1 MVCDCMSIPSLCIA
15 AMSCQFID
23 PLFVVSLHIIKN
35 VALNP
40 YLSKI
45 GLAYVKSPFLLS
57 SKDRITTLSI
67 LEILLLLLLLLLL
80 PPPLLVGVVLPVPS
94 LPDKCALE
102 E

>member
-67 LEILLLLLLLLLL
+67 LEILLLLLLLL
-80 PPPLLVGVVLPVPS
+80 PPLPLVGVVLTVPS
-94 LPDKCALE
+94 IPDKGALE
-102 E
+102 G